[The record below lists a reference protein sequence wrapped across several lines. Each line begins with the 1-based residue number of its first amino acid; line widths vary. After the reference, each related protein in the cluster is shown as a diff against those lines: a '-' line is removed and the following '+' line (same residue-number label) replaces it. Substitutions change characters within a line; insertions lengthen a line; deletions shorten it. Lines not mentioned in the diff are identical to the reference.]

1 MRLTCPNCEAQYEV
15 SDSVIPL
22 HGRDVQCSNCGQTW
36 FQSHPTAA
44 PDPVEDDDDQP
55 PGDDAL
61 PDVAAG
67 SWVDPD
73 PADARSGPDLGGP
86 DLGGPDQPG
95 PEQTEPDQPAPD
107 LTTAPPEPDYGEIP
121 GHDHGE
127 IPGHDAPMADAAPV
141 AAADMGEPPMAAAE
155 PVAPP
160 DRFAD
165 DDFAEPA
172 QADGAADAAIP
183 PPAEPKRRSLDEAV
197 LTVLR
202 EEADREAR
210 ARKAAGGVETQTDLN
225 LGQQESVPRPAP
237 ALDALPKLRV
247 QSLADTRPGDMLS
260 GGPRRPIEDLSTPFE
275 PEDLSGDPAETVSA
289 ARPSRRNLLP
299 DIEEINSSLQAEE
312 AKGRGAPPTRDP
324 SPRQARRGGFRTGFL
339 LVVLLAAAVMA
350 LYIAA
355 PALGSRFPAAAPTL
369 NAIVATID
377 RGRVAIDAL
386 MQKSL
391 DSLNSGDKPAP

>member
-36 FQSHPTAA
+36 FQTHPTAE
-44 PDPVEDDDDQP
+44 PNPVEEDDEPQ

-67 SWVDPD
+67 SWVDPAPED
-73 PADARSGPDLGGP
+73 APNPA
-86 DLGGPDQPG
+86 PDQP
-95 PEQTEPDQPAPD
+95 EPALTQAVPPAVPD
-107 LTTAPPEPDYGEIP
+107 PSDIP
-121 GHDHGE
+121 GHG
-127 IPGHDAPMADAAPV
+127 AAMAGTV
-141 AAADMGEPPMAAAE
+141 AEAEMAEVADPAT
-155 PVAPP
+155 PP

-165 DDFAEPA
+165 DDFAEPS
-172 QADGAADAAIP
+172 QADGAADAATA

-225 LGQQESVPRPAP
+225 LGQQESVPRPSP

-260 GGPRRPIEDLSTPFE
+260 GGPRRPIEDLSTPFD
-275 PEDLSGDPAETVSA
+275 PEVLSGDAAEPVSA

-299 DIEEINSSLQAEE
+299 DIEEINSSLQAEG
-312 AKGRGAPPTRDP
+312 AKGRAAPPGRDP

-369 NAIVATID
+369 NALVATID